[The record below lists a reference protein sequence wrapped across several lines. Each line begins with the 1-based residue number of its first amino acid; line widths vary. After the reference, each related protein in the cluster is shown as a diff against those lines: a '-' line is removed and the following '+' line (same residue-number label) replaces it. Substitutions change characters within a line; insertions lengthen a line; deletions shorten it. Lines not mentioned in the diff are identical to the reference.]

1 MENSLF
7 HVKLPPKA
15 NNVLRQ
21 RRISRYIGQKT
32 AWVEDGFDL
41 VINQFMR
48 GNGRVS
54 DYLRISY
61 PNDMPL
67 DKRRNDT
74 GSERKTLL
82 FRFRYML
89 KCFLLISDDYMEFVQ
104 WRFSGL
110 EFMMDIF
117 CDVVRMSLGQRCADV
132 FASFKE
138 RFRGIWA
145 AVNPGIMG
153 PDDFVAEVKKLL
165 DEVDTVFLE
174 LYTECVRREVSSGQE
189 ARLADS
195 MEKVADELSAA
206 AREQHHASKILAKV
220 AGVAASRPESPG
232 DEYGRYAGLEVCN
245 EAQRAE
251 LKAAIDMSHRDF
263 PIARKPSREDNSLR
277 KLASRCWK
285 ANADRFESLAKLG
298 AEAGY
303 PNKVAF
309 AAALY
314 RLAKRYP
321 SADHFRWQS

>member
-1 MENSLF
+1 MVHYAPFRGSNSRIENGEFLVENSLF
-7 HVKLPPKA
+7 RIELPPKA
-15 NNVLRQ
+15 NSVLRQ

-32 AWVEDGFDL
+32 GWVEDGFDL
-41 VINQFMR
+41 VINQFMS
-48 GNGRVS
+48 GKGRVS

-104 WRFSGL
+104 WRFS
-110 EFMMDIF
+110 
-117 CDVVRMSLGQRCADV
+117 
-132 FASFKE
+132 
-138 RFRGIWA
+138 
-145 AVNPGIMG
+145 
-153 PDDFVAEVKKLL
+153 
-165 DEVDTVFLE
+165 
-174 LYTECVRREVSSGQE
+174 
-189 ARLADS
+189 
-195 MEKVADELSAA
+195 
-206 AREQHHASKILAKV
+206 
-220 AGVAASRPESPG
+220 
-232 DEYGRYAGLEVCN
+232 
-245 EAQRAE
+245 
-251 LKAAIDMSHRDF
+251 
-263 PIARKPSREDNSLR
+263 LR

-303 PNKVAF
+303 PNKAAF

-321 SADHFRWQS
+321 SADHFRWQA